1 MDYAML
7 IFLVSDP
14 FMSTLTPREE
24 FGRMMKQGGKE
35 TNTNCKQFQISVK
48 ECAHVLS
55 LLYPIICHNLNLH
68 NLLRMRHQSLQMS
81 SVLYSKWLSVV
92 MPEQLEPEFPYYC
105 SKEERRMFFLLP

>member
-14 FMSTLTPREE
+14 FMSTLTPRDE
-24 FGRMMKQGGKE
+24 FGRMMKRGGKE

-48 ECAHVLS
+48 ECAHALS
-55 LLYPIICHNLNLH
+55 LLYPIICHNLNL
-68 NLLRMRHQSLQMS
+68 LEMRHQSWQIS

-92 MPEQLEPEFPYYC
+92 MPEQLEPEFPYLC
-105 SKEERRMFFLLP
+105 RKEER